1 MILLNEEKDWF
12 ENYSKAGKDATR
24 YNKILID
31 AKKRIGKK
39 PKKLKKVNPC
49 PEIAAFEALEKKQE
63 ELLNDDNVDIFN
75 EPKEK
80 DKEKKDNKYL
90 NQKLYFKA
98 KLKYHDYHMNHLKKK
113 EVEYNPSCTK
123 YNPKYNCIL
132 KATKSCP
139 SWEKQIGRKPIKP
152 KEVCDKFYL
161 EHDDIIDTMA
171 GSAFI
176 DMSKQPVTRQ
186 SVFDNQEKDNSLEN
200 YSVININYNNI
211 NYNLNENNQR
221 PYTSLTKEVTKTSSR
236 ISNRSNNDIILEN
249 NYNNLN
255 NNNKGFS
262 SRVTSAKYNK
272 RKIMKRILEAKNKEI
287 INFNNISEIN
297 FNNAININ
305 DFSNNT
311 RNTINFKKRKTTTQ
325 TQNINSNNTAI
336 SSNSI
341 DMYNRYYIE
350 RMRKLK
356 SKNKKK
362 VSNSAF
368 NSKSRIKA
376 PDFSKNLSRES
387 LDKLKEK
394 DDTIVPYL
402 IPDYSQVRPKPK
414 MMVSYSKKNS
424 NHKIYKNQSSKIN
437 SINSSFFY
445 DADKAIENVNNHSTI
460 HSPDFSLMSS
470 RPIDNDPLP
479 SYMKK
484 IVDRSGLSEFSLNM
498 NNYKNRDFGT
508 MRTSFFPKQSFNKM
522 INLNLLRSK
531 KFFGNFI
538 FGEKRKKFKKNNPLL
553 AKVIRFYRNNFENVM
568 LERNLKK
575 FDNVTYKGIE
585 NNKNKFL

>member
-12 ENYSKAGKDATR
+12 DNYSKAGKDATR

-31 AKKRIGKK
+31 TKKNIGRK
-39 PKKLKKVNPC
+39 PKKLKKVNTC
-49 PEIAAFEALEKKQE
+49 PEIAAFEALEKKRE
-63 ELLNDDNVDIFN
+63 DLLNDDNIDIFDD
-75 EPKEK
+75 PIDEK
-80 DKEKKDNKYL
+80 KEKKENKYL
-90 NQKLYFKA
+90 NQKLYFKT
-98 KLKYHDYHMNHLKKK
+98 KYKYHDYHMNHLKKR

-123 YNPKYNCIL
+123 YNPKYNCVL
-132 KATKSCP
+132 KAPQSIP
-139 SWEKQIGRKPIKP
+139 SWEKQLGRKPFKQ

-176 DMSKQPVTRQ
+176 DMSKQPMGRQ
-186 SVFDNQEKDNSLEN
+186 SYFDNQEKDNSIDN
-200 YSVININYNNI
+200 ISVININYNNL
-211 NYNLNENNQR
+211 NYNFNENKKR
-221 PYTSLTKEVTKTSSR
+221 PITSLTKEITKTSSR
-236 ISNRSNNDIILEN
+236 ISNKSNNELIEN
-249 NYNNLN
+249 NNI
-255 NNNKGFS
+255 NKNKSFF
-262 SRVTSAKYNK
+262 SRVNSAKYNNS
-272 RKIMKRILEAKNKEI
+272 A
-287 INFNNISEIN
+287 INI
-297 FNNAININ
+297 ININ
-305 DFSNNT
+305 DFSNSNN
-311 RNTINFKKRKTTTQ
+311 NTIFSVKYQKRKTQ

-341 DMYNRYYIE
+341 EMFNRYYIE
-350 RMRKLK
+350 RMKK
-356 SKNKKK
+356 IKAKNKKKK

-387 LDKLKEK
+387 LDKIKENNNEC
-394 DDTIVPYL
+394 VPYL

-414 MMVSYSKKNS
+414 MMVSYSKKNTR
-424 NHKIYKNQSSKIN
+424 HKIYKNQSSKIKPVN
-437 SINSSFFY
+437 YSLFY
-445 DADKAIENVNNHSTI
+445 DADKAIENVNNHTTI
-460 HSPDFSLMSS
+460 HSPDFSLMTS

-531 KFFGNFI
+531 KFFGNII

-575 FDNVTYKGIE
+575 FDNVTYKGID
-585 NNKNKFL
+585 NNKNKFI

>member
-12 ENYSKAGKDATR
+12 DNYSKAGKDATR

-31 AKKRIGKK
+31 TKKNIGRK
-39 PKKLKKVNPC
+39 PKKLKKVNTC
-49 PEIAAFEALEKKQE
+49 PEIAAFEALEKKRE
-63 ELLNDDNVDIFN
+63 DLLNDDNIDIF
-75 EPKEK
+75 EDPIEEK
-80 DKEKKDNKYL
+80 KEKKENKYL
-90 NQKLYFKA
+90 NQKLYFKT
-98 KLKYHDYHMNHLKKK
+98 KYKYHDYHMNHLKKR

-132 KATKSCP
+132 KAPQSIP
-139 SWEKQIGRKPIKP
+139 SWEKQLGRKPFKQ

-176 DMSKQPVTRQ
+176 DMSKQPMGRQ
-186 SVFDNQEKDNSLEN
+186 SYFDNQEKENSIDNI
-200 YSVININYNNI
+200 SVININYNNI
-211 NYNLNENNQR
+211 NYNFNENKKR
-221 PYTSLTKEVTKTSSR
+221 PITSLTKEITKTSSR
-236 ISNRSNNDIILEN
+236 ISNKSINDLIE
-249 NYNNLN
+249 NYNNN
-255 NNNKGFS
+255 NINKNKSFS
-262 SRVTSAKYNK
+262 SRVNSAKYN
-272 RKIMKRILEAKNKEI
+272 N
-287 INFNNISEIN
+287 S
-297 FNNAININ
+297 AININ
-305 DFSNNT
+305 DFSNSNN
-311 RNTINFKKRKTTTQ
+311 NTIFSVKYKKRKTQ
-325 TQNINSNNTAI
+325 AQNINSNNTAI

-341 DMYNRYYIE
+341 EMFNRYYIE
-350 RMRKLK
+350 RMKK
-356 SKNKKK
+356 IKAKHKKK
-362 VSNSAF
+362 VSKSSF

-387 LDKLKEK
+387 LDKIKENNNEC
-394 DDTIVPYL
+394 VPYL

-414 MMVSYSKKNS
+414 MMVSYSKKNTR
-424 NHKIYKNQSSKIN
+424 HKIYKNQSSKIKPVN
-437 SINSSFFY
+437 YSLFY
-445 DADKAIENVNNHSTI
+445 DADKAIENVNNHTTI
-460 HSPDFSLMSS
+460 HSPDFSLMTS

-531 KFFGNFI
+531 KFFGNII

-553 AKVIRFYRNNFENVM
+553 AKVIRFYRNNFENVI

-575 FDNVTYKGIE
+575 FDNVTYKGID
-585 NNKNKFL
+585 NNKNKFI

>member
-12 ENYSKAGKDATR
+12 DNYSKAGKDATR

-31 AKKRIGKK
+31 TKKNIGRK
-39 PKKLKKVNPC
+39 PKKLKKVNTC
-49 PEIAAFEALEKKQE
+49 PEIAAFEALEKKRE
-63 ELLNDDNVDIFN
+63 DLLNDDNIDIFE
-75 EPKEK
+75 EPIEEK
-80 DKEKKDNKYL
+80 KEKKENKYL
-90 NQKLYFKA
+90 NQKLYFKT
-98 KLKYHDYHMNHLKKK
+98 KYKYHDYHMNHLKKR

-123 YNPKYNCIL
+123 YNPKYNCVL
-132 KATKSCP
+132 KAPQSIP
-139 SWEKQIGRKPIKP
+139 SWEKQLGRKPFKQ

-176 DMSKQPVTRQ
+176 DMSKQPMGRQ
-186 SVFDNQEKDNSLEN
+186 SYFDNQEKDNSIDN
-200 YSVININYNNI
+200 ISVININYNNI
-211 NYNLNENNQR
+211 NYNFNENKKR
-221 PYTSLTKEVTKTSSR
+221 PITSLTKEITKTSSR
-236 ISNRSNNDIILEN
+236 ISNKSNNDLIE
-249 NYNNLN
+249 NYNNN
-255 NNNKGFS
+255 NINKNKSFS
-262 SRVTSAKYNK
+262 SRVNSAKYN
-272 RKIMKRILEAKNKEI
+272 N
-287 INFNNISEIN
+287 S
-297 FNNAININ
+297 AININ
-305 DFSNNT
+305 DFSNSNN
-311 RNTINFKKRKTTTQ
+311 NTIFSVKYKKRKTQ

-341 DMYNRYYIE
+341 EMFNRYYIE
-350 RMRKLK
+350 RMKK
-356 SKNKKK
+356 IKAKHKKKK

-387 LDKLKEK
+387 LDKIKENNNEC
-394 DDTIVPYL
+394 VPYL
-402 IPDYSQVRPKPK
+402 IPDYSQVRPQPK
-414 MMVSYSKKNS
+414 MMVSYSKKNTR
-424 NHKIYKNQSSKIN
+424 HKIYKNQSSKIKPVN
-437 SINSSFFY
+437 YSLFY
-445 DADKAIENVNNHSTI
+445 DADKAIENVNNHTTI
-460 HSPDFSLMSS
+460 HSPDFSLMTS

-484 IVDRSGLSEFSLNM
+484 IVDRSGVSEFSLNM

-531 KFFGNFI
+531 KFFGNII

-553 AKVIRFYRNNFENVM
+553 AKVIRFYRNNFENVI

-585 NNKNKFL
+585 NNKNKFI

>member
-12 ENYSKAGKDATR
+12 DNYSKAGKDATR

-31 AKKRIGKK
+31 TKKNIGRK
-39 PKKLKKVNPC
+39 PKKLKKVNTC
-49 PEIAAFEALEKKQE
+49 PEIAAFEALEKKRE
-63 ELLNDDNVDIFN
+63 DLLNDDNIDIF
-75 EPKEK
+75 EEQIEEK
-80 DKEKKDNKYL
+80 KEKKENKYL
-90 NQKLYFKA
+90 NQKLYFKT
-98 KLKYHDYHMNHLKKK
+98 KYKYHDYHMNHLKKR

-123 YNPKYNCIL
+123 YNPKYNCVL
-132 KATKSCP
+132 KAPQSIP
-139 SWEKQIGRKPIKP
+139 SWEKQLGRKPFKQ

-176 DMSKQPVTRQ
+176 DMSKQPMGRQ
-186 SVFDNQEKDNSLEN
+186 SYFDNQEKENSIDNI
-200 YSVININYNNI
+200 SVININYNNI
-211 NYNLNENNQR
+211 NYNFNENKKR
-221 PYTSLTKEVTKTSSR
+221 PITSLTKEITKTSSR
-236 ISNRSNNDIILEN
+236 ISNKSNNDLIE
-249 NYNNLN
+249 N
-255 NNNKGFS
+255 NNNNINKNKSFS
-262 SRVTSAKYNK
+262 SRVNSAKYN
-272 RKIMKRILEAKNKEI
+272 N
-287 INFNNISEIN
+287 S
-297 FNNAININ
+297 AININ
-305 DFSNNT
+305 DFSNSNN
-311 RNTINFKKRKTTTQ
+311 NTIFSVKYKKRKTQ

-341 DMYNRYYIE
+341 EMFNRYYIE
-350 RMRKLK
+350 RMKK
-356 SKNKKK
+356 IKAKHKKKK

-387 LDKLKEK
+387 LDKIKENNNEC
-394 DDTIVPYL
+394 VPYL

-414 MMVSYSKKNS
+414 MMVSYSKKNTR
-424 NHKIYKNQSSKIN
+424 HKIYKNQSSKIKPVN
-437 SINSSFFY
+437 YSLFY
-445 DADKAIENVNNHSTI
+445 DADKAIENVNNHTTI
-460 HSPDFSLMSS
+460 HSPDFSLMTS

-531 KFFGNFI
+531 KFFGNII

-553 AKVIRFYRNNFENVM
+553 AKVIRFYRNNFENVI

-575 FDNVTYKGIE
+575 FDNVTYKGID
-585 NNKNKFL
+585 NNKNKFI